1 MAREQAAISAGR
13 PVSTAV
19 LEFEGVD
26 LAYQRKAVVRE
37 ARLSLLR
44 GQWLALVGPNACGKT
59 TLLRAA
65 AGRLRP
71 ARGVVRLDGRLLYPV
86 ERGTGNLPAY
96 ASAPEDLPPFLT
108 ARQSLAIYAQAHGI
122 AAIPE
127 HSLALWRALGL
138 VPYQHELVRH
148 LSLGTRQK
156 LAVVLALLARP
167 SLLLLDEV
175 FNGLDARSA
184 LTLKEHLRRLVS
196 EQGLSILLATH
207 ALDVVKDYCDA
218 MVLMDSGK
226 LVHRWE
232 SAELRG
238 FASTRELE
246 RALAARL
253 PPDQP

>member
-1 MAREQAAISAGR
+1 M
-13 PVSTAV
+13 
-19 LEFEGVD
+19 LEFDGVD
-26 LAYQRKAVVRE
+26 LAYQRKAVVRDTHL
-37 ARLSLLR
+37 AIGR
-44 GQWLALVGPNACGKT
+44 GQWLALVGPNASGKT

-65 AGRLRP
+65 AGNLRP
-71 ARGVVRLDGRLLYPV
+71 SRGVVRLDGRPLYPLDRWV
-86 ERGTGNLPAY
+86 GSLPAH

-108 ARQSLAIYAQAHGI
+108 ARQSLSILAQAHGI
-122 AAIPE
+122 GAIPE

-138 VPYQHELVRH
+138 VPYEHELVRH

-156 LAVVLALLARP
+156 LAVVLALLTGP

-184 LTLKEHLRRLVS
+184 LTLKEHLRGLVS

-218 MVLMDSGK
+218 MVLMDSGR

-232 SAELRG
+232 SEQLRG

-246 RALAARL
+246 RALADRL
-253 PPDQP
+253 PPDPT